1 MSKTLKMC
9 EISDVWG
16 LSRLS
21 YRCQIYFKLRKLT
34 RIGLLQ
40 PILLLKR
47 NNNSPILAKNGGFF
61 LRYYRCRKKKMIF
74 IFFDAASGT
83 LKTKGFKTWRF
94 QIRNKI
100 CTDV

>member
-47 NNNSPILAKNGGFF
+47 NNNS
-61 LRYYRCRKKKMIF
+61 Y
-74 IFFDAASGT
+74 SGT
-83 LKTKGFKTWRF
+83 HLYQNPIFRQFWPKMAVFF
-94 QIRNKI
+94 
-100 CTDV
+100 